1 MKLTRITV
9 NADQMGGIPCIRGL
23 RIPVATV
30 VGMIADGMSKAEIL
44 AAYPDLELE
53 DISEA
58 LRFAAEAVSERELEA
73 SRRSAL
79 TPSLSWEREKQ
90 WHPQCRYVSPKT
102 LERMTSLIFQIR
114 AMVMA
119 TGGRTNSNI
128 SQIPPSSIEI
138 IAAPLLWE
146 NGLSRTSNSMA
157 RSN

>member
-58 LRFAAEAVSERELEA
+58 LRFAAEAVSERELPLA
-73 SRRSAL
+73 
-79 TPSLSWEREKQ
+79 TP
-90 WHPQCRYVSPKT
+90 
-102 LERMTSLIFQIR
+102 
-114 AMVMA
+114 
-119 TGGRTNSNI
+119 
-128 SQIPPSSIEI
+128 
-138 IAAPLLWE
+138 
-146 NGLSRTSNSMA
+146 
-157 RSN
+157 